1 MKAVELRHWAL
12 SCQGMQVGVPGPR
25 ASVAQPW
32 SGSEAPGG
40 SLESARC
47 PLSRGGGAAGSGLW
61 MCCEGSRIR
70 CSRRQ
75 QKSLITA
82 VWCQDQVGS
91 WIGHWRS
98 SKTSGHQRLFKF
110 GFSFLKTGCKDV
122 CVLGWEVKGIQ
133 GNTLPFYSQMM
144 ADT

>member
-1 MKAVELRHWAL
+1 MPAEQRG
-12 SCQGMQVGVPGPR
+12 QG
-25 ASVAQPW
+25 
-32 SGSEAPGG
+32 
-40 SLESARC
+40 C
-47 PLSRGGGAAGSGLW
+47 GSGLW
-61 MCCEGSRIR
+61 MCCEGSRIH
-70 CSRRQ
+70 CSQRQ

-82 VWCQDQVGS
+82 VRCQDQVGS

-110 GFSFLKTGCKDV
+110 GFSFLKTGRKDV

-144 ADT
+144 ADTQVLLLLKLSITKSTAMVLAGSLFSQDPQVFWLSYLGWAMQRENP